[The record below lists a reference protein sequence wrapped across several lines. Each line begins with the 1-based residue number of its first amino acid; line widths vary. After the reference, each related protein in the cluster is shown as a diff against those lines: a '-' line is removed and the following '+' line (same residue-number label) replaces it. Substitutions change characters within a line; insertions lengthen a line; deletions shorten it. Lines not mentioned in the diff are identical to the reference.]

1 MKIVIAIDSL
11 KGSLSSIEA
20 ANAIKK
26 GIENSKLD
34 AHIEIKPLADGGEGT
49 VDALVD
55 GMNGKRKV
63 VEVCGPATKSVEA
76 TYGILDDNKTAIM
89 EMAQAAGITQVSGE
103 EKNPLTTTTYG
114 VGQMIKAA
122 IDEGC
127 RNFIMGIGGSAT
139 NDAGVGMLQA
149 LGFKF
154 YDENDNLVNLGGK
167 VLNQIK
173 RIDDSEKLKELD
185 ECNFKIACDVNNPLF
200 GLNGAAH
207 IYGPQ
212 KGATPEIVDELDK
225 GLRNFAEIVKKDLNK
240 DLANTP
246 GAGAAGGLGYGFLT
260 FLNSKL
266 ESGIKIILDEIKLEE
281 SVKDADIVVTGE
293 GRLDNQTAMGKA
305 PIGVAKLAK
314 KYGAKVIAI
323 AGCTTDD
330 AITCNEEG
338 IDAFFAIVNT
348 AITLKEAMDHK
359 NAENN
364 MINTSTQIFNLV
376 KILSKNETL

>member
-103 EKNPLTTTTYG
+103 EKNPLITTTYG

-154 YDENDNLVNLGGK
+154 YDENNNLVNLGGK

-225 GLRNFAEIVKKDLNK
+225 GLRNFAEIVKRDLNK

-266 ESGIKIILDEIKLEE
+266 
-281 SVKDADIVVTGE
+281 
-293 GRLDNQTAMGKA
+293 
-305 PIGVAKLAK
+305 
-314 KYGAKVIAI
+314 
-323 AGCTTDD
+323 
-330 AITCNEEG
+330 
-338 IDAFFAIVNT
+338 
-348 AITLKEAMDHK
+348 
-359 NAENN
+359 
-364 MINTSTQIFNLV
+364 
-376 KILSKNETL
+376 